1 MTNPSDDFLM
11 MSDDDFLRNGESL
24 LVEHEEE
31 LNKPD
36 IPVEPEIK
44 EEIIPKPDDELNPDI
59 LKEQPKNNPEDKAK
73 EEPVEINTGL
83 SPEEQLT
90 KLFAPFKA
98 NGKDFQLNSIEE
110 AISLAQMGANY
121 AKKMAGLKPSM
132 RILKMLENNGLLD
145 ENKLTYLIDLDK
157 KNPGAINKLMKDSG
171 VDPLEIDLDKSPEY
185 TPGQYQ
191 VSELEMQ
198 VSDVLD
204 NIHVTNPTHY
214 PQLLQAITSMDNASK
229 GEISKDPK
237 ILSLLSEQ
245 MANGV
250 YDRIMTELDR
260 QQTFG
265 HLTDVPL
272 LHAYYQVGDMLHK
285 QGKLFPEIKPP
296 KTDPIIEAA
305 KPKADGNTDKKRSV
319 AAPRS
324 TGTSKKEEFNP
335 LTMSDDEI
343 LRIANQRH

>member
-1 MTNPSDDFLM
+1 MADENDDFLT
-11 MSDDDFLRNGESL
+11 MSDEDFLREGESL
-24 LVEHEEE
+24 KNPTIEEE
-31 LNKPD
+31 EENLTSDSQEETIPEQEVISDESTEEVSEENKP
-36 IPVEPEIK
+36 
-44 EEIIPKPDDELNPDI
+44 EEATYTDS
-59 LKEQPKNNPEDKAK
+59 
-73 EEPVEINTGL
+73 GL
-83 SPEEQLT
+83 SAEEQLA

-98 NGKDFQLNSIEE
+98 NGKDFQVKDIDE
-110 AISLAQMGANY
+110 AISLAQMGVNY
-121 AKKMAGLKPSM
+121 SKKMAGLKPSM

-145 ENKLTYLIDLDK
+145 EQKLTYLIDLDK
-157 KNPGAINKLMKDSG
+157 KNLGAINKLVKESG
-171 VDPLEIDLDKSPEY
+171 VDPLDIDLETSPEY

-191 VSELEMQ
+191 VSDLEMQ

-204 NIHVTNPTHY
+204 NIQATNPTHY
-214 PQLLQAITSMDNASK
+214 PQVLQVITAMDNASK
-229 GEISKDPK
+229 SEISKDPK

-265 HLTDVPL
+265 QLTDVPL

-296 KTDPIIEAA
+296 KTDPVVEATTAKAIE
-305 KPKADGNTDKKRSV
+305 NTGKKRAV

-335 LTMSDDEI
+335 LTMSDEEI

>member
-1 MTNPSDDFLM
+1 MAGEDDFLN
-11 MSDDDFLRNGESL
+11 MSDEDFLRAGESPATQ
-24 LVEHEEE
+24 VTEEEEE
-31 LNKPD
+31 L
-36 IPVEPEIK
+36 ISEPESDVK
-44 EEIIPKPDDELNPDI
+44 EPNQEEVETEEESN
-59 LKEQPKNNPEDKAK
+59 EEESSEETTEEDKSDEK
-73 EEPVEINTGL
+73 SENTGL
-83 SPEEQLT
+83 SAEEQLA

-98 NGKDFQLNSIEE
+98 NGKDFQVKSIDE
-110 AISLAQMGANY
+110 AISLAQMGVNY

-157 KNPGAINKLMKDSG
+157 KNPGAINKLVKESG
-171 VDPLEIDLDKSPEY
+171 VDPLDIDLEASQEY

-191 VSELEMQ
+191 ISDLEMQ

-204 NIHVTNPTHY
+204 NIQVTNPTHY
-214 PQLLQAITSMDNASK
+214 PQVLQVITEMDNASK
-229 GEISKDPK
+229 SEISKDPK
-237 ILSLLSEQ
+237 ILNLLSEQ

-265 HLTDVPL
+265 QLTDVPL

-296 KTDPIIEAA
+296 KTDPVVEAT
-305 KPKADGNTDKKRSV
+305 KQKAAANTGKKRAV

-324 TGTSKKEEFNP
+324 TGTAKKEEFNP
-335 LTMSDDEI
+335 LEMSDEEI

>member
-1 MTNPSDDFLM
+1 MSNPSDDFLM

-24 LVEHEEE
+24 LVEPEEE
-31 LNKPD
+31 QNESD
-36 IPVEPEIK
+36 IPTEPETQ
-44 EEIIPKPDDELNPDI
+44 EEDIPEQDGEPDSDTPEEQISDKPE
-59 LKEQPKNNPEDKAK
+59 EA
-73 EEPVEINTGL
+73 EPVEVNTGL
-83 SPEEQLT
+83 SAEEQLA

-198 VSDVLD
+198 VSEVLD

>member
-1 MTNPSDDFLM
+1 MSNPSDDFLM

-24 LVEHEEE
+24 LVEPEEE
-31 LNKPD
+31 QNESD
-36 IPVEPEIK
+36 IPTEPETQ
-44 EEIIPKPDDELNPDI
+44 EEDIPEQDGEPDSDTPEEQISDKPE
-59 LKEQPKNNPEDKAK
+59 EA
-73 EEPVEINTGL
+73 EPVEVNTGL
-83 SPEEQLT
+83 SAEEQLA

-305 KPKADGNTDKKRSV
+305 KSKADGNTDKKRSV

>member
-1 MTNPSDDFLM
+1 MSNPSDDFLM

-31 LNKPD
+31 QNESD
-36 IPVEPEIK
+36 IPTEPETQ
-44 EEIIPKPDDELNPDI
+44 EEDIPEQDGEPDSDTPEEQISDKPE
-59 LKEQPKNNPEDKAK
+59 EA
-73 EEPVEINTGL
+73 EPVEVNTGL
-83 SPEEQLT
+83 SAEEQLA

-305 KPKADGNTDKKRSV
+305 KSKADGNTDKKRSV

>member
-1 MTNPSDDFLM
+1 MSNPSDDFLM

-24 LVEHEEE
+24 LVEPEEE
-31 LNKPD
+31 QNESD
-36 IPVEPEIK
+36 IPTEPETQ
-44 EEIIPKPDDELNPDI
+44 EEDIPEQDGEPDSDTPEEQISDKPE
-59 LKEQPKNNPEDKAK
+59 EA
-73 EEPVEINTGL
+73 EPVEVNTGL
-83 SPEEQLT
+83 SAEEQLA

-198 VSDVLD
+198 VSEVLD

-305 KPKADGNTDKKRSV
+305 KSKADGNTDKKRSV

>member
-1 MTNPSDDFLM
+1 MSNPSDDFLM

-31 LNKPD
+31 HNESD
-36 IPVEPEIK
+36 IPTEPETQ
-44 EEIIPKPDDELNPDI
+44 EEDIPEQDGEPDSDTLEEQISDKPE
-59 LKEQPKNNPEDKAK
+59 EA
-73 EEPVEINTGL
+73 EPVEVNTGL
-83 SPEEQLT
+83 SAEEQLA

-305 KPKADGNTDKKRSV
+305 KSKADGNTDKKRSV

>member
-1 MTNPSDDFLM
+1 MPNPSDDFLM

-31 LNKPD
+31 HNESD
-36 IPVEPEIK
+36 IPTEPETQ
-44 EEIIPKPDDELNPDI
+44 EEDIPEQDGEPDSDTPEEQISDKPE
-59 LKEQPKNNPEDKAK
+59 EA
-73 EEPVEINTGL
+73 EPVEVNTGL
-83 SPEEQLT
+83 SAEEQLA

-171 VDPLEIDLDKSPEY
+171 VDPLDIDLDKSPEY

-296 KTDPIIEAA
+296 KTDPVVEAA
-305 KPKADGNTDKKRSV
+305 KLKADGNTDKKRSV

>member
-1 MTNPSDDFLM
+1 MSNPSDDFLM

-31 LNKPD
+31 HNESD
-36 IPVEPEIK
+36 IPTEPETQ
-44 EEIIPKPDDELNPDI
+44 EEDIPEQDGEPDSDTPEEQISDKPE
-59 LKEQPKNNPEDKAK
+59 EA
-73 EEPVEINTGL
+73 EPVEVNTGL
-83 SPEEQLT
+83 SAEEQLA

-198 VSDVLD
+198 VSEVLD

>member
-1 MTNPSDDFLM
+1 MSNPSDDFLM

-24 LVEHEEE
+24 LVEPEEE
-31 LNKPD
+31 QNESD
-36 IPVEPEIK
+36 IPTEPETQ
-44 EEIIPKPDDELNPDI
+44 EEDIPEQDGEPDSDTPEEQISDKPE
-59 LKEQPKNNPEDKAK
+59 EA
-73 EEPVEINTGL
+73 EPVEVNTGL
-83 SPEEQLT
+83 SAEEQLA

>member
-1 MTNPSDDFLM
+1 MANPSDDFLM

-24 LVEHEEE
+24 LVEPEEE
-31 LNKPD
+31 QNESD
-36 IPVEPEIK
+36 IPDEPEIPK
-44 EEIIPKPDDELNPDI
+44 EDIPEQDSEHDLNTPEEQISDKPE
-59 LKEQPKNNPEDKAK
+59 EA
-73 EEPVEINTGL
+73 EPVEVNTGL
-83 SPEEQLT
+83 SAEEQLA

-305 KPKADGNTDKKRSV
+305 KSKADGNTDKKRSV